1 MNSAQL
7 YDLIYS
13 NKDYQSE
20 AKTIDELIKRY
31 QPSAQS
37 LLDVACGTGNHLQY
51 LKQDYQCKGVD
62 LDPDILAEAKRKHPD
77 VPFYEGDMQTLYM
90 GERFDAVICLFSAI
104 GYVQTRAGLAKAI
117 KAMGQHVARRG
128 VLIVEPWITPENFR
142 RGDKG
147 LTVVETDDVN
157 IVRMNTSKR
166 RVLEGSPD
174 TDGTKDEV
182 SRLEMHYM
190 VGTADSITTFSEVHD
205 LGLFSNELY
214 AKAFQDAG
222 FGLQLDHD
230 GLSGR
235 GLFVGVKS
243 R

>member
-13 NKDYQSE
+13 GKDYASE
-20 AKTIDELIKRY
+20 AKIIDELIKRY
-31 QPSAQS
+31 QPNAQS
-37 LLDVACGTGNHLQY
+37 LLDVACGTGNHLEY
-51 LKQDYQCKGVD
+51 FKQDYQCKGID

-104 GYVQTRAGLAKAI
+104 GYVQTRAGLNKAI

-166 RVLEGSPD
+166 RVLDGSSEN
-174 TDGTKDEV
+174 GEI

-205 LGLFSNELY
+205 LGLFSNEMY

-222 FGLQLDHD
+222 FELQLDHN

>member
-20 AKTIDELIKRY
+20 AKIIDELIKRY

-90 GERFDAVICLFSAI
+90 GERFDA
-104 GYVQTRAGLAKAI
+104 
-117 KAMGQHVARRG
+117 
-128 VLIVEPWITPENFR
+128 
-142 RGDKG
+142 
-147 LTVVETDDVN
+147 
-157 IVRMNTSKR
+157 
-166 RVLEGSPD
+166 
-174 TDGTKDEV
+174 
-182 SRLEMHYM
+182 
-190 VGTADSITTFSEVHD
+190 
-205 LGLFSNELY
+205 
-214 AKAFQDAG
+214 
-222 FGLQLDHD
+222 
-230 GLSGR
+230 
-235 GLFVGVKS
+235 
-243 R
+243 